1 MPKSLC
7 DWPTIDRS
15 RAPSVRKTKEIDH
28 INILLIFWPHF
39 ENNVMFFR
47 EHVIFFLNNLTYL
60 LAKMTQ
66 PSASSILTLLRSFEF
81 KTDPSKN
88 STCVK
93 CLLKRASSSRFGGI
107 QWRKIT
113 STLTSSRSLC
123 KKSLRKYDTDSKVIW
138 PQTFIGWFQVQ
149 RAVERLV
156 LEYGMK
162 KDHQDTVWE

>member
-1 MPKSLC
+1 MLNSFC
-7 DWPTIDRS
+7 DWS
-15 RAPSVRKTKEIDH
+15 SGFWS
-28 INILLIFWPHF
+28 LISALYSASIWNPQHFWPC
-39 ENNVMFFR
+39 FFK
-47 EHVIFFLNNLTYL
+47 IIMLTYL

-81 KTDPSKN
+81 RTDPSKN
-88 STCVK
+88 STWVK

-138 PQTFIGWFQVQ
+138 PQTFIGWIKLKVH
-149 RAVERLV
+149 RVVERHI
-156 LEYGMK
+156 LEYGIK

>member
-1 MPKSLC
+1 M
-7 DWPTIDRS
+7 
-15 RAPSVRKTKEIDH
+15 
-28 INILLIFWPHF
+28 
-39 ENNVMFFR
+39 
-47 EHVIFFLNNLTYL
+47 LTYL

-81 KTDPSKN
+81 RTDPSKN

-138 PQTFIGWFQVQ
+138 PQTFIGWIKFQVQ
-149 RAVERLV
+149 RVVERHI
-156 LEYGMK
+156 LEYGIQTTRRHCGSNLPVRPWYNGLK
-162 KDHQDTVWE
+162 SDHRPKIFKLPLGNLRSNMWDSTHDL

>member
-1 MPKSLC
+1 MSC
-7 DWPTIDRS
+7 
-15 RAPSVRKTKEIDH
+15 
-28 INILLIFWPHF
+28 
-39 ENNVMFFR
+39 FFS
-47 EHVIFFLNNLTYL
+47 EHVIFFWNNLTYL

-138 PQTFIGWFQVQ
+138 PQTFYRLISSSEGS
-149 RAVERLV
+149 RETHSRIRDEKRDERRPPGYSVGVIFL
-156 LEYGMK
+156 
-162 KDHQDTVWE
+162 

>member
-1 MPKSLC
+1 MTVQERHLSSTNLKTSFRFLIRN
-7 DWPTIDRS
+7 TIES
-15 RAPSVRKTKEIDH
+15 GH
-28 INILLIFWPHF
+28 INILIIFWPQFFDNNCHVFSVNMWYFF
-39 ENNVMFFR
+39 EM
-47 EHVIFFLNNLTYL
+47 TYL

-138 PQTFIGWFQVQ
+138 PQTFY
-149 RAVERLV
+149 RLIR
-156 LEYGMK
+156 G
-162 KDHQDTVWE
+162 Q